1 MKKIYSFML
10 ALFATLCVGTV
21 FAQDTVTF
29 TLNVDHPEAIMVVV
43 DDHIDEYW
51 NTVQDTIDLVKG
63 DNTINVPRMSYG
75 YGNVYV
81 TVQEGWG
88 IASIDHNLPES
99 DPNYDYTPTFYGEGN
114 EWMLSVSGQCEGL
127 TYNVL
132 SYDLTAARTDSLL
145 VWIDNNKG
153 ATLKYASGNTITL
166 KDSTWNVIRF
176 SPDSA
181 LKDIPLKVNPAALV
195 YQVTLNGNV
204 LPLIQ
209 GGWYNPDYY
218 SLAGAIN
225 GDSVE
230 IHVNAPADQ
239 TYPVIFNFAEPEMK
253 AALDSVYVDNEKVE
267 YHDTINVAW
276 GKSILLY
283 LNTTTYA
290 ISINENNL
298 YRGMY
303 SATITDTLVLNIEAI
318 AYHDFNVTLKVHN
331 PNCATVKCY
340 INNVYTTLT
349 DLKDG
354 VDTVLTLNSKQ
365 SYMMISN
372 NKSCKIDSVMINGKK
387 ELNYQQFSC
396 KDNDII
402 EVFADSVRRTLDL
415 MLYVDD
421 ATKYS
426 YPSFKNSGY
435 DNMLPGDGQLHT
447 GYSLIKFDETDNNF
461 YVYMSPK
468 PVYYQNDSLIDL
480 GYMSTCYPT
489 FADGDVFKIF
499 ADTAE
504 VYTVG
509 IYVAGDAVV
518 EDATKDRIV
527 AITNLKKNFDVLQG
541 TEVSFKTAAPVLVN
555 GVAAEGVDSV
565 YTVVI
570 KENTTIVVGE
580 LTSCA
585 DANVAA
591 KDTVLA
597 LDEFV
602 VAYVNGSYTY
612 IQDATGSALIYKSN
626 YGLNA
631 GDTVT
636 GLVGKISVFNNL
648 VEIVPSMTV
657 DKLNV
662 KAGVAPEPALQE
674 EVITLADVNKYVR
687 IEGVTVNEAD
697 TFTTASQE
705 TITAVW
711 KDTTLVIYNK
721 FKVAQTFSADS
732 IYDIVCAVSV
742 FKEQLQVY
750 FISATAKAKE
760 EPEPEIAQ
768 YQLHGSWVKDWGG
781 PVLEIA
787 EDKATAT
794 ATVEMNAGNYGFG
807 IKQIDATGNQIA
819 WMWTAN
825 TEGDTFTREANAFV
839 FIKQE
844 KIDGKDNGKNP
855 TLAADVD
862 GVYTFV
868 WTYADNTL
876 TITFPAKP
884 EGIFNATVEGQ
895 AEKFVR
901 DGQLIIRMNGVE
913 YNVLGAKIQ

>member
-1 MKKIYSFML
+1 MKKIYSLML
-10 ALFATLCVGTV
+10 ALFATLCVGV
-21 FAQDTVTF
+21 AYAADPAPVTF
-29 TLNVDHPEAIMVVV
+29 TFNVDDPDAVQLLMTEGYNAKKVALVAGDNKITVPYNSEWMMYEMVRLDAKSGYIIDSLTVSPADAPQWEDQTAWGMGYSLDVTEDCEGATYTLRTTNLNV
-43 DDHIDEYW
+43 Y
-51 NTVQDTIDLVKG
+51 
-63 DNTINVPRMSYG
+63 
-75 YGNVYV
+75 
-81 TVQEGWG
+81 
-88 IASIDHNLPES
+88 
-99 DPNYDYTPTFYGEGN
+99 
-114 EWMLSVSGQCEGL
+114 
-127 TYNVL
+127 
-132 SYDLTAARTDSLL
+132 RTDS
-145 VWIDNNKG
+145 VVFVIDNPSIVKVMYYG
-153 ATLKYASGNTITL
+153 SGSISIKNDTTVVYYCSDSTITALQDLPITVRPNWGELIYKVFQNDTEL
-166 KDSTWNVIRF
+166 KAIQEYGDTYYAIETPKSGDTIRVLTEA
-176 SPDSA
+176 PEGTVA
-181 LKDIPLKVNPAALV
+181 PAII
-195 YQVTLNGNV
+195 TL
-204 LPLIQ
+204 
-209 GGWYNPDYY
+209 
-218 SLAGAIN
+218 
-225 GDSVE
+225 DSVAK
-230 IHVNAPADQ
+230 V
-239 TYPVIFNFAEPEMK
+239 
-253 AALDSVYVDNEKVE
+253 ALDSVMVNGKRVDLKDTLLVPWGKKIELAFNIEDYEVTVNNTPLGNYSNPYTAVVTDTTKIAATAKAYVKYDVTLILHDYTCFEYIYVDKYIYPEQDTTVLSMTSKNPRVNINAAKDCVIDSIKWNGTLIESTTAQCTEEGVLEVWAHKVIRE
-267 YHDTINVAW
+267 QKFMLYVQRDSMSYTSISTKLYHYFCDYYTPLEADYTECLFSEADDNPINASISTLSYNKAVCYLND
-276 GKSILLY
+276 SIL
-283 LNTTTYA
+283 TPG
-290 ISINENNL
+290 SW
-298 YRGMY
+298 G
-303 SATITDTLVLNIEAI
+303 TIE
-318 AYHDFNVTLKVHN
+318 VTLK
-331 PNCATVKCY
+331 
-340 INNVYTTLT
+340 
-349 DLKDG
+349 
-354 VDTVLTLNSKQ
+354 
-365 SYMMISN
+365 
-372 NKSCKIDSVMINGKK
+372 
-387 ELNYQQFSC
+387 
-396 KDNDII
+396 
-402 EVFADSVRRTLDL
+402 
-415 MLYVDD
+415 
-421 ATKYS
+421 
-426 YPSFKNSGY
+426 
-435 DNMLPGDGQLHT
+435 
-447 GYSLIKFDETDNNF
+447 
-461 YVYMSPK
+461 
-468 PVYYQNDSLIDL
+468 
-480 GYMSTCYPT
+480 
-489 FADGDVFKIF
+489 DGDVLKAY

-541 TEVSFKTAAPVLVN
+541 TEVSFKTTAPVLVN
-555 GVAAEGVDSV
+555 GVAAEGVDGV
-565 YTVVI
+565 YTLVI
-570 KENTTIVVGE
+570 NENTTIVVGE

-585 DANVAA
+585 VANVATA
-591 KDTVLA
+591 NTVLA
-597 LDEFV
+597 MDEFV

-612 IQDATGSALIYKSN
+612 IKDATGSALIYKSN

-636 GLVGKISVFNNL
+636 GLVGKIDVYNNL

-697 TFTTASQE
+697 TITTASQE

-760 EPEPEIAQ
+760 EPKPEVAQ
-768 YQLHGSWVKDWGG
+768 YQLHGSWVENWGG
-781 PVLEIA
+781 PVLKIA

-794 ATVEMNAGNYGFG
+794 ATVEMKEGSYNFG

-825 TEGDTFTREANAFV
+825 TKGDTFTREANAFV
-839 FIKQE
+839 FVNE
-844 KIDGKDNGKNP
+844 KEVSGKNP
-855 TLAADVD
+855 TLSADVD

>member
-1 MKKIYSFML
+1 MKKIYSLML
-10 ALFATLCVGTV
+10 ALFATLCVGV
-21 FAQDTVTF
+21 AYAEDPI
-29 TLNVDHPEAIMVVV
+29 TL
-43 DDHIDEYW
+43 
-51 NTVQDTIDLVKG
+51 
-63 DNTINVPRMSYG
+63 TINVD
-75 YGNVYV
+75 N
-81 TVQEGWG
+81 
-88 IASIDHNLPES
+88 
-99 DPNYDYTPTFYGEGN
+99 PNAIELKMTEGN
-114 EWMLSVSGQCEGL
+114 GEKTLP
-127 TYNVL
+127 
-132 SYDLTAARTDSLL
+132 L
-145 VWIDNNKG
+145 VAGD
-153 ATLKYASGNTITL
+153 
-166 KDSTWNVIRF
+166 NVITVPYAPEYY
-176 SPDSA
+176 SYE
-181 LKDIPLKVNPAALV
+181 ILKVNINSGYLV
-195 YQVTLNGNV
+195 DSITVSPEEAPTWEDYTRWGGGYELSTDADCAGAVYSFHTTNLNTLRQDSVVVIIDNPSKVKVMYYGSGQINITNDTTVVYYCSDPEVTSLQD
-204 LPLIQ
+204 LPLTVRAN
-209 GGWYNPDYY
+209 NPYSGDLIYKVFLNSDEVTKMSQYGEDYY
-218 SLAGAIN
+218 SFNTLAKNDTIR
-225 GDSVE
+225 VLTE
-230 IHVNAPADQ
+230 APADLVV
-239 TYPVIFNFAEPEMK
+239 PAILNLDEVAKE
-253 AALDSVYVDNEKVE
+253 ALDSVMVNGAKIALKDTLLVPWGKKIELAFNIADYEVTVNNTPLGNYSNPYTAVVTDTTKIVATAKAYEKYDVTLILHDYTCFEYIYVDNYIYPKQ
-267 YHDTINVAW
+267 DTTVL
-276 GKSILLY
+276 SM
-283 LNTTTYA
+283 
-290 ISINENNL
+290 ISKNPRVNL
-298 YRGMY
+298 YAAKDCVIDSIKWNNEVKTG
-303 SATITDTLVLNIEAI
+303 STITCPEEGVLEVWA
-318 AYHDFNVTLKVHN
+318 HKV
-331 PNCATVKCY
+331 
-340 INNVYTTLT
+340 
-349 DLKDG
+349 
-354 VDTVLTLNSKQ
+354 
-365 SYMMISN
+365 
-372 NKSCKIDSVMINGKK
+372 
-387 ELNYQQFSC
+387 
-396 KDNDII
+396 
-402 EVFADSVRRTLDL
+402 VREQKF
-415 MLYVDD
+415 MLYVQRDSMSSTSISTKLYHYFCDYYTPLEADYTECLFSEADD
-421 ATKYS
+421 NPINASVSTLS
-426 YPSFKNSGY
+426 Y
-435 DNMLPGDGQLHT
+435 DNAVCYL
-447 GYSLIKFDETDNNF
+447 
-461 YVYMSPK
+461 
-468 PVYYQNDSLIDL
+468 NDSILTPGRWGSIEVTL
-480 GYMSTCYPT
+480 
-489 FADGDVFKIF
+489 ADGDVFKAY

-509 IYVAGDAVV
+509 IYTVGDAIV
-518 EDATKDRIV
+518 ENATKDRIV
-527 AITNLKKNFDVLQG
+527 AIKNLKKNFNVLQG

-585 DANVAA
+585 EANVAA
-591 KDTVLA
+591 KNTVLA

-612 IQDATGSALIYKSN
+612 IKDATGSALIYNKSSN

-636 GLVGKISVFNNL
+636 GLVGKIDVYNNL

-760 EPEPEIAQ
+760 EPEPEVAQ
-768 YQLHGSWVKDWGG
+768 YQLHGSWVENWGG
-781 PVLEIA
+781 PVLKIA

-794 ATVEMNAGNYGFG
+794 ATVEMKEGSYNFG

-839 FIKQE
+839 FVNE
-844 KIDGKDNGKNP
+844 KEVSGKNP

-876 TITFPAKP
+876 TITFPAKS
-884 EGIFNATVEGQ
+884 EGIFNPTVEGQ